1 MFKYR
6 LKYDKVWKHDY
17 RGANAL
23 GTLTALG
30 AWFLPARLSLYKTSS
45 QYNHSTYIF
54 KGNITIMHLHVI
66 TGKSWHFFLESA
78 LQVSWGILVHTESF
92 TWSGKN
98 FSRQDELVI
107 STSSQT
113 WWGTA

>member
-6 LKYDKVWKHDY
+6 LKCDKVWMHDY

-92 TWSGKN
+92 TWSGKI
-98 FSRQDELVI
+98 LVGK
-107 STSSQT
+107 TN
-113 WWGTA
+113 